1 MTLRDMV
8 RIAHFVGVSKINRE
22 MRTLTVHVIPL
33 KLVLLTFSTKIDNTN
48 WKVTLNRFEQ
58 MMIEFIRSVLFVDWV
73 SVISN

>member
-48 WKVTLNRFEQ
+48 
-58 MMIEFIRSVLFVDWV
+58 
-73 SVISN
+73 